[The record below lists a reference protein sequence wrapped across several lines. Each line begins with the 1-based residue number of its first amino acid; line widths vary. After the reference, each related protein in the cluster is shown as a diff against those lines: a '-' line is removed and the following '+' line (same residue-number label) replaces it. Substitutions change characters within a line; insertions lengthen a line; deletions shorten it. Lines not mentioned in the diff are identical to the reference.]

1 MNYDYIFIGGSL
13 SSLLTATTIK
23 NKSILI
29 IEKDKY
35 IGGAWGINSN
45 YYKKMD
51 IVGHLIVPTNNII
64 GNKII
69 EYFKNIDLE
78 LEYIDK
84 KDFLFETESYRS
96 NNKQGTPIIA
106 KNGWTDFYNKIVT
119 YVNKFNNIKIIINTE
134 VLKINYKE
142 NTIILNCKNDNYI
155 CNKLIIP
162 MYCNI
167 NKIYYRNKIID
178 IPYKSIINKHVL
190 IEVTFN
196 KSLSIT
202 KNYQAFLDKNPIG
215 IFDRVT
221 VSKMSNNNCILSCRI
236 SKNFKNKRNIE
247 KLFLPFL
254 KEKKILNDFC
264 KIINIHYYDY
274 NCSYRNAENDRNIL
288 LNISKKLNKIY
299 ILNTIYMGHFLEN
312 FIENKLF
319 F

>member
-1 MNYDYIFIGGSL
+1 MNYDYIFIGASL

-35 IGGAWGINSN
+35 IGGAWGVNSN
-45 YYKKMD
+45 YYKNMD

-64 GNKII
+64 GNKIL

-106 KNGWTDFYNKIVT
+106 KNGWTDFYNKIVR

-142 NTIILNCKNDNYI
+142 NTVILNCKNDNYI

-167 NKIYYRNKIID
+167 NKIYYHNTIID

-196 KSLSIT
+196 KSLKIT
-202 KNYQAFLDKNPIG
+202 KNYQAFLDKTPIG

-221 VSKMSNNNCILSCRI
+221 VSKIYNNNCILSCRI
-236 SKNFKNKRNIE
+236 SKNFKNKKNIE

-264 KIINIHYYDY
+264 KITKISYYNY
-274 NCSYRNAENDRNIL
+274 NCSYRNAEKDRNIL
-288 LNISKKLNKIY
+288 LNISKKFKKIY

-312 FIENKLF
+312 LIENKLF